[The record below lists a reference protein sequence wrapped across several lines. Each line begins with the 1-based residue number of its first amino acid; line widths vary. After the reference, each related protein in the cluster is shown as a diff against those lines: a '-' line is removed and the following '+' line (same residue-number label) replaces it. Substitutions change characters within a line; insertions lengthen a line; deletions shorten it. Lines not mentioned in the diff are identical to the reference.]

1 MYCCQIDAACG
12 AAALTPT
19 PRIAP
24 FRALCN
30 ETCGKA
36 VTIAQCASRTT
47 MISAPATGGEYMAE
61 QQITLGTKLQ
71 AAFDVPMG

>member
-1 MYCCQIDAACG
+1 
-12 AAALTPT
+12 
-19 PRIAP
+19 
-24 FRALCN
+24 
-30 ETCGKA
+30 
-36 VTIAQCASRTT
+36 